1 MKLTNINPEKI
12 NQQQFEIAQKVL
24 NDWLDAS
31 GFDVVTELYLTKFKS
46 NYITWEGRIKFL
58 KEPWL
63 SKFKTIPQLQN
74 EGDLDVE
81 LVQIQFVRNDNGW
94 YFDLSGSWFHY
105 WELSCQC
112 YDWFRT
118 GEKNQY
124 DVFKNR
130 VMNCE
135 KKSLQE
141 WFIKFDE
148 YMEKSLLNFRKGF
161 SIVFNK
167 ELETDIAEIKKLNE
181 KIKELNDEKQ
191 KLYQRGV
198 AKMEKMFAMAE
209 DFQFFVNIILHFS
222 IDILCKFFLYYT
234 YKTIKEVFYDLLL
247 WRLL

>member
-1 MKLTNINPEKI
+1 MNMKLTNINPEKI
-12 NQQQFEIAQKVL
+12 NQLEFEIAQKVL

-31 GFDVVTELYLTKFKS
+31 GFDIVTELYLTKFKS
-46 NYITWEGRIKFL
+46 DYITWEGRIKFL

-74 EGDLDVE
+74 EGDLDVV
-81 LVQIQFVRNDNGW
+81 LVQIQFVRNDTSW
-94 YFDLSGSWFHY
+94 HFYSSGSWFYY
-105 WELSCQC
+105 WELSCKC

-124 DVFKNR
+124 DIFNVR

-141 WFIKFDE
+141 WFMKFDE

-167 ELETDIAEIKKLNE
+167 ELEKDMAEIKKLNE
-181 KIKELNDEKQ
+181 KLQELNEEKQ
-191 KLYQRGV
+191 KLYKRGV

-209 DFQFFVNIILHFS
+209 DFQSFVNIILHIFT
-222 IDILCKFFLYYT
+222 FFY
-234 YKTIKEVFYDLLL
+234 
-247 WRLL
+247 

>member
-1 MKLTNINPEKI
+1 MTMKLTNIAPETI
-12 NQQQFEIAQKVL
+12 TQIQFEIAQKVL

-31 GFDVVTELYLTKFKS
+31 GFDIVTELYLTKFKT
-46 NYITWEGRIKFL
+46 NYITWEGRMKFL

-74 EGDLDVE
+74 EGDLDVK
-81 LVQIQFVRNDNGW
+81 LVQIQFVRNEKGW

-118 GEKNQY
+118 GEKNPY
-124 DVFKNR
+124 KAFNNR
-130 VMNCE
+130 VMSCE

-141 WFIKFDE
+141 WFMKFDE

-161 SIVFNK
+161 SIVLNK
-167 ELETDIAEIKKLNE
+167 ELEKDLAEIKKLNE
-181 KIKELNDEKQ
+181 KIQELNDEKQ
-191 KLYQRGV
+191 KLYKRGV

-209 DFQFFVNIILHFS
+209 DFQSFVNIILHIFT
-222 IDILCKFFLYYT
+222 FFY
-234 YKTIKEVFYDLLL
+234 
-247 WRLL
+247 

>member
-1 MKLTNINPEKI
+1 MNMKLTNVEPKTI
-12 NQQQFEIAQKVL
+12 NQIQFEIAQKVL

-31 GFDVVTELYLTKFKS
+31 GFDLVTELYLTKFKS
-46 NYITWEGRIKFL
+46 NYITWEGRMKFL

-63 SKFKTIPQLQN
+63 SKFKSIPQLQN
-74 EGDLDVE
+74 EQDLDME
-81 LVQIQFVRNDNGW
+81 LVQIQFVRNDKGW
-94 YFDLSGSWFHY
+94 YFDLSGSLFHY
-105 WELSCQC
+105 WELSCQY

-141 WFIKFDE
+141 WFMKFDE

-167 ELETDIAEIKKLNE
+167 ELEKDIAEIKKLNE
-181 KIKELNDEKQ
+181 KLQELNGEKQ
-191 KLYQRGV
+191 KLYKRGI

-209 DFQFFVNIILHFS
+209 DF
-222 IDILCKFFLYYT
+222 
-234 YKTIKEVFYDLLL
+234 
-247 WRLL
+247 

>member
-1 MKLTNINPEKI
+1 M
-12 NQQQFEIAQKVL
+12 
-24 NDWLDAS
+24 
-31 GFDVVTELYLTKFKS
+31 
-46 NYITWEGRIKFL
+46 KFL

-74 EGDLDVE
+74 EGDLDAK
-81 LVQIQFVRNDNGW
+81 LVQIQFVRNEKSW

-124 DVFKNR
+124 NAFNNR

-141 WFIKFDE
+141 WFMKFDE

-167 ELETDIAEIKKLNE
+167 ELEKDIAEIKKLNE
-181 KIKELNDEKQ
+181 KLQELNGEKQ
-191 KLYQRGV
+191 KLYKRGI

-209 DFQFFVNIILHFS
+209 DF
-222 IDILCKFFLYYT
+222 
-234 YKTIKEVFYDLLL
+234 
-247 WRLL
+247 